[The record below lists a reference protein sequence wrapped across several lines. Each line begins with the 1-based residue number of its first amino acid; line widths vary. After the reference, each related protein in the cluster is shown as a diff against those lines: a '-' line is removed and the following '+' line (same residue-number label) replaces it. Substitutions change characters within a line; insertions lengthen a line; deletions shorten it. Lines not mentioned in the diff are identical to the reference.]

1 MKSLLRPLRFGFFFK
16 FRFKFFLCRV
26 QLNVACPEH
35 PATINFAAMTA
46 MNVLP
51 VTNLEQKNDE

>member
-1 MKSLLRPLRFGFFFK
+1 MKLLLRPLRLRFRFR
-16 FRFKFFLCRV
+16 FRFKFFLYRV
-26 QLNVACPEH
+26 QLNVACPGH